1 VTIVVAALVQRWV
14 LAQLAYAAIFVV
26 MLQFALRRFLA
37 RSSGRRPPASFVL
50 VPMAVAHG
58 LAGALLIALAASTAS
73 PPWMLALGRLLV
85 EQGVFLC
92 LAVGIGSLVLPLMA
106 GAPPPAD
113 LERSRAATVKLA
125 GFAAVG
131 VAIFASLVLEA
142 AGLVRGGP
150 LLRGAVVALGLGVG
164 GGAWRPPG
172 KPGLHRRL
180 VWTSVWL
187 MPLGLVGAGLYPD
200 LRIAALHV
208 LFIGGFSLMGFGVA
222 THVSLSHLD
231 LTTLALG
238 APRAVAVLGGTVLLA
253 MLARVAADVSDSYFQ
268 HLGWAAALWLVGSGA
283 WLAFLGPKLLR
294 R

>member
-1 VTIVVAALVQRWV
+1 
-14 LAQLAYAAIFVV
+14 
-26 MLQFALRRFLA
+26 M
-37 RSSGRRPPASFVL
+37 
-50 VPMAVAHG
+50 
-58 LAGALLIALAASTAS
+58 
-73 PPWMLALGRLLV
+73 
-85 EQGVFLC
+85 
-92 LAVGIGSLVLPLMA
+92 
-106 GAPPPAD
+106 
-113 LERSRAATVKLA
+113 KLA

-142 AGLVRGGP
+142 AGSVRGGP

-238 APRAVAVLGGTVLLA
+238 APRAVAVLGSTVLVA